1 MRFFAAEKTETLP
14 IALLAREKFE
24 LDLYRQVYHVAN
36 AVLRV
41 KNVFAIL
48 PCNSAF
54 HMTKI
59 TIMEN
64 VNSAIFTIFV
74 HCFRKQPS

>member
-1 MRFFAAEKTETLP
+1 MRFFAGETSQAPALSLAFAAEKTETLP

-41 KNVFAIL
+41 RIVFAIPL
-48 PCNSAF
+48 L
-54 HMTKI
+54 
-59 TIMEN
+59 
-64 VNSAIFTIFV
+64 
-74 HCFRKQPS
+74 